1 MTDTQ
6 SLSIIERYVQM
17 VHSILNLPNLT
28 DIFVVNDYIV
38 IVRSR
43 TYNGANE
50 IFTLYIESVTRH
62 IYLYDYIN
70 VVTYH
75 YSRMETQYFE
85 TLQFQTRN

>member
-1 MTDTQ
+1 
-6 SLSIIERYVQM
+6 M

-62 IYLYDYIN
+62 NTTNMIILMLLL
-70 VVTYH
+70 T
-75 YSRMETQYFE
+75 T
-85 TLQFQTRN
+85 TRGWKPSILKRCNFKLEIR

>member
-6 SLSIIERYVQM
+6 SLSIIERYVEM

-43 TYNGANE
+43 TYNDANE

-62 IYLYDYIN
+62 N
-70 VVTYH
+70 
-75 YSRMETQYFE
+75 
-85 TLQFQTRN
+85 